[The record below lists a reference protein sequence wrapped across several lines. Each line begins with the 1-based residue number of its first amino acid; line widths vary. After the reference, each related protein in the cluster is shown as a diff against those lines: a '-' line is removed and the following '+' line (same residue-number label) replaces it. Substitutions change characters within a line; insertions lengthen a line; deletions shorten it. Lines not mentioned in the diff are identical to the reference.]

1 MIVTTVV
8 MAGLLALADSNESG
22 AQLFSALDTNQ
33 NGMIDGSEVAE
44 SQQTWFARAIRVA
57 DADGNDQLDPAELDA
72 ALADPKPRS
81 SVSNKRSRGQRLDA
95 RQLDR
100 NNDGRITIDEV
111 PVAGRERFQK
121 LMTRT
126 GKDSIAVDAMSKL
139 TRRSG
144 SQNVK
149 KQAKPGT
156 QYNQK
161 PKVSE
166 LSMKRRPGNDDNN
179 AMLNHLRQIFQK
191 LDSNSDGNVTPREA
205 RKSPRFIKR
214 FDRNND
220 GTVELR
226 ELRNPNQSGER
237 GRKRTTSDGRKKS
250 GQDERARQFD
260 RFDKN
265 GDGFISRNEMPDRS
279 TGKFNQIDSNGDG
292 KLSRQEMM
300 GAAAGRRSK
309 KPKN

>member
-8 MAGLLALADSNESG
+8 IAGLLALADSDESG
-22 AQLFSALDTNQ
+22 TQLFSALDTNQ

-57 DADGNDQLDPAELDA
+57 DADGNDQLDPAELNA

-81 SVSNKRSRGQRLDA
+81 GVSNKRSRGQRLDA

-100 NNDGRITIDEV
+100 NNDGRITINEV
-111 PVAGRERFQK
+111 PGAGRERFQK
-121 LMTRT
+121 LLNRT

-139 TRRSG
+139 MRPSG
-144 SQNVK
+144 SRNMK
-149 KQAKPGT
+149 GQAKPGT
-156 QYNQK
+156 QDNKK

-166 LSMKRRPGNDDNN
+166 RGRKRRPGTDGNN
-179 AMLNHLRQIFQK
+179 AKQNRLSQIFQQ
-191 LDSNSDGNVTPREA
+191 LDSNSDGKVTRREA

-220 GTVELR
+220 ETVELS
-226 ELRNPNQSGER
+226 ELRNPNQSG
-237 GRKRTTSDGRKKS
+237 GRERTTSDGRKKP
-250 GQDERARQFD
+250 GQDGRAGQFD
-260 RFDKN
+260 RLDKN
-265 GDGFISRNEMPDRS
+265 DDGFISRNEMPDRAK
-279 TGKFNQIDSNGDG
+279 GKFNQIDSNGDG

-300 GAAAGRRSK
+300 AAAVGRRSQKSK
-309 KPKN
+309 K